1 MNNYQ
6 AIMKR
11 RNKQS
16 SSIQGIEERIE
27 RRATAVRKSCDK
39 VLCTHLLKTL
49 VIRSHIIFKYS
60 KTCTRG
66 QLANYKQV
74 QLSQRVYKS
83 AEQYSELYLKPDLAN
98 MKSVEVGTRKD
109 KHYQDVNQ

>member
-16 SSIQGIEERIE
+16 SSIQRIEERIE
-27 RRATAVRKSCDK
+27 RRATAARKSCDK
-39 VLCTHLLKTL
+39 VLCTQLLKTL
-49 VIRSHIIFKYS
+49 VIRSHIIFKCS

-66 QLANYKQV
+66 QLANYKQDSTGMEGLV
-74 QLSQRVYKS
+74 V
-83 AEQYSELYLKPDLAN
+83 LKAWRQIDLAN
-98 MKSVEVGTRKD
+98 MKSVEVGTRTE
-109 KHYQDVNQ
+109 